1 MTRSMK
7 TKSGEHRAERRSGEN
22 DGEPSIDPVWE
33 SIRAEVAREVEREPI
48 LASFLHATILRHRR
62 LEEALSFHLA
72 EKLGGPSLAEML
84 VREVIDEALAV
95 VTDLETTIV
104 TAPAY
109 TYRAMP
115 PTPTAGQRAKAAV
128 GD

>member
-1 MTRSMK
+1 MPEPC
-7 TKSGEHRAERRSGEN
+7 KSCDQREKDFGGCRCQAFLLTGDARN
-22 DGEPSIDPVWE
+22 ADPVC
-33 SIRAEVAREVEREPI
+33 SKSPN
-48 LASFLHATILRHRR
+48 RH
-62 LEEALSFHLA
+62 L
-72 EKLGGPSLAEML
+72 
-84 VREVIDEALAV
+84 IDEALAV